1 LVFVEKK
8 ESLASGAIQEREQCL
23 ECSKALL
30 TEGMPLLKT
39 TALVT
44 LEKKTRANPR
54 RVLISPLEDI
64 FDLRGEVS
72 H

>member
-44 LEKKTRANPR
+44 LEKKPEQTR
-54 RVLISPLEDI
+54 EE
-64 FDLRGEVS
+64 F
-72 H
+72 